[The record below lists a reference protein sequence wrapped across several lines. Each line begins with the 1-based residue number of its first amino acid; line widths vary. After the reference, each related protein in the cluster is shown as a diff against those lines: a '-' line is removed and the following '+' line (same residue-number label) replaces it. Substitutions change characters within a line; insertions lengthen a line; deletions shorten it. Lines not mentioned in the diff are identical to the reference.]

1 MCSGPPPASRL
12 NGRASACHGAPVVR
26 DRATGQASPVGKRR
40 EICYRRAVFE
50 PGLSPMTA
58 RTATLIGF
66 CAILLWSTL
75 ALFTAMS
82 GRVPPFQL
90 VAMTFVIG
98 GLLILAI
105 TAVRGQL
112 SRIRPTPA
120 SFALGLYGP
129 FGDTALYYAAVKTA
143 PPAEA
148 NLIHYLWPLLIV
160 LFAALLPGG
169 GLKPR
174 HLVGAL
180 IGLVATGLLVSG
192 GLGSGGGL
200 ALGHVLAA
208 LGAFVWASYSVASR
222 RFANVPS
229 ESLCVTIL
237 GCAVPALACHLAF
250 ETTLWSL
257 TAVEWGGVL
266 GLGLGSIGLAFV
278 VWDIGMKQG
287 DVALLGVASY
297 AAPVLSTLILVLF
310 GYAPASWL
318 LAASCALIVV
328 GALVASGGGRKG

>member
-1 MCSGPPPASRL
+1 
-12 NGRASACHGAPVVR
+12 
-26 DRATGQASPVGKRR
+26 
-40 EICYRRAVFE
+40 
-50 PGLSPMTA
+50 MTT
-58 RTATLIGF
+58 RTATFIGLV
-66 CAILLWSTL
+66 AILFWSTL

-90 VAMTFVIG
+90 VGMTFVIG

-105 TAVRGQL
+105 TALRGQL

-129 FGDTALYYAAVKTA
+129 FGDSALYYAAVKTA
-143 PPAEA
+143 PAAEA

-169 GLKPR
+169 TLKLR
-174 HLVGAL
+174 HLIGAL
-180 IGLVATGLLVSG
+180 IGLAATALLISG
-192 GLGSGGGL
+192 GLGSGQGL

-208 LGAFVWASYSVASR
+208 LGAFVWASYSVVSR
-222 RFANVPS
+222 RFATVPS
-229 ESLCVTIL
+229 ESLCITML
-237 GCAVPALACHLAF
+237 GCAIPAFVCHAAF

-257 TAVEWGGVL
+257 SSVEWAGVL

-297 AAPVLSTLILVLF
+297 AAPVLSTIVLVLA
-310 GYAPASWL
+310 GYAQPSWL
-318 LAASCALIVV
+318 LAISCTLIVA
-328 GALVASGGGRKG
+328 GALVASYAPRHGREPR

>member
-1 MCSGPPPASRL
+1 
-12 NGRASACHGAPVVR
+12 
-26 DRATGQASPVGKRR
+26 
-40 EICYRRAVFE
+40 
-50 PGLSPMTA
+50 MTS

-66 CAILLWSTL
+66 LAILLWSTL

-82 GRVPPFQL
+82 GRVPAFQL
-90 VAMTFVIG
+90 VGMTFVIG

-105 TAVRGQL
+105 TAARGQL
-112 SRIRPTPA
+112 ARIRPTPA

-143 PPAEA
+143 PAAEA

-169 GLKPR
+169 KLKLR
-174 HLVGAL
+174 HLIGAL
-180 IGLVATGLLVSG
+180 IGLAATALLISG
-192 GLGSGGGL
+192 GLGSGSGL
-200 ALGHVLAA
+200 APGHVLAA
-208 LGAFVWASYSVASR
+208 LGAFVWASYSVVSR
-222 RFANVPS
+222 RFAAVPS
-229 ESLCVTIL
+229 ESLCITML
-237 GCAVPALACHLAF
+237 GCAIPAFACHLAF

-257 TAVEWGGVL
+257 TAVEWGGVV

-297 AAPVLSTLILVLF
+297 AAPVLSTIVLVLA
-310 GYAPASWL
+310 GYAQPSWL
-318 LAASCALIVV
+318 LATSCVLIVV
-328 GALVASGGGRKG
+328 GALVASYAPRRAE

>member
-1 MCSGPPPASRL
+1 MTSR
-12 NGRASACHGAPVVR
+12 A
-26 DRATGQASPVGKRR
+26 
-40 EICYRRAVFE
+40 
-50 PGLSPMTA
+50 
-58 RTATLIGF
+58 ATLTGF
-66 CAILLWSTL
+66 LAILLWSTL

-90 VAMTFVIG
+90 VGMTFVIG

-105 TAVRGQL
+105 AAARGEL
-112 SRIRPTPA
+112 RRIRPTPA

-169 GLKPR
+169 GLKLR

-180 IGLVATGLLVSG
+180 IGLAATALLISG
-192 GLGSGGGL
+192 GLGAGDGL
-200 ALGHVLAA
+200 ALGHGLAA
-208 LGAFVWASYSVASR
+208 LGAFVWASYSVLSR
-222 RFANVPS
+222 RFSGVPS
-229 ESLCVTIL
+229 ESLSITML
-237 GCAVPALACHLAF
+237 GCAVPAFACHLAF

-257 TAVEWGGVL
+257 TAIEWGGVL

-278 VWDIGMKQG
+278 VWDIGMKRG

-297 AAPVLSTLILVLF
+297 AAPVLSTIILVIA
-310 GYAPASWL
+310 GYAAASWL
-318 LAASCALIVV
+318 LAASCVLIVV
-328 GALVASGGGRKG
+328 GALVASAGTSKPDK

>member
-1 MCSGPPPASRL
+1 
-12 NGRASACHGAPVVR
+12 
-26 DRATGQASPVGKRR
+26 
-40 EICYRRAVFE
+40 
-50 PGLSPMTA
+50 MTT

-66 CAILLWSTL
+66 LAILLWSTL
-75 ALFTAMS
+75 AVFTAMS

-90 VAMTFVIG
+90 VGMTFVIG

-105 TAVRGQL
+105 TAARGQL

-143 PPAEA
+143 PAAEA

-169 GLKPR
+169 KLKLR

-180 IGLVATGLLVSG
+180 IGLAATALLISG
-192 GLGSGGGL
+192 GLGSGQGL

-208 LGAFVWASYSVASR
+208 LGAFVWASYSVVSR
-222 RFANVPS
+222 RFAQVPS
-229 ESLCVTIL
+229 ESLCITML
-237 GCAVPALACHLAF
+237 GCAIPAFACHAAF

-257 TAVEWGGVL
+257 TAVEWTGVL

-297 AAPVLSTLILVLF
+297 AAPVLSTIVLVLA
-310 GYAPASWL
+310 GYTAPSWL
-318 LAASCALIVV
+318 LAVSCVLIVV
-328 GALVASGGGRKG
+328 GALVASWERPALLPLREKVARRSRDG

>member
-1 MCSGPPPASRL
+1 
-12 NGRASACHGAPVVR
+12 
-26 DRATGQASPVGKRR
+26 
-40 EICYRRAVFE
+40 
-50 PGLSPMTA
+50 MTS

-90 VAMTFVIG
+90 VGMTFVIG

-105 TAVRGQL
+105 TALRGEL
-112 SRIRPTPA
+112 RRIRPTPA

-169 GLKPR
+169 GLKLR

-180 IGLVATGLLVSG
+180 TGLAATALLISG
-192 GLGSGGGL
+192 SLSGAGGGL
-200 ALGHVLAA
+200 SLGHVLAA

-222 RFANVPS
+222 RFAEVPS
-229 ESLCVTIL
+229 ESLSVTML
-237 GCAVPALACHLAF
+237 GCALAAFACHFAF
-250 ETTLWSL
+250 ETTQWSL
-257 TAVEWGGVL
+257 NLVEWAGAL
-266 GLGLGSIGLAFV
+266 GLGIGSIGLAFV
-278 VWDIGMKQG
+278 CWDVGMKRG
-287 DVALLGVASY
+287 DVAFLGVASY
-297 AAPVLSTLILVLF
+297 AAPVLSTLVLVLT
-310 GYAPASWL
+310 GYAAASWL
-318 LAASCALIVV
+318 LAASCVLIVV
-328 GALVASGGGRKG
+328 GALVASAGGKAK

>member
-1 MCSGPPPASRL
+1 MSS
-12 NGRASACHGAPVVR
+12 
-26 DRATGQASPVGKRR
+26 
-40 EICYRRAVFE
+40 
-50 PGLSPMTA
+50 

-66 CAILLWSTL
+66 GAVLLWSTL

-90 VAMTFVIG
+90 VGMTFVVG
-98 GLLILAI
+98 GLLILAVTI
-105 TAVRGQL
+105 ARGEVR
-112 SRIRPTPA
+112 RIRPTPA

-143 PPAEA
+143 PAAEA

-192 GLGSGGGL
+192 SFGSGGGI
-200 ALGHVLAA
+200 APGHILAA
-208 LGAFVWASYSVASR
+208 LGAFVWASYSVLSR
-222 RFANVPS
+222 RFADIPS
-229 ESLCVTIL
+229 ESLCVTML
-237 GCAVPALACHLAF
+237 GCAVPAFACHLAF
-250 ETTLWSL
+250 ETTLWSP
-257 TAVEWGGVL
+257 TPVEWAGIL

-297 AAPVLSTLILVLF
+297 AAPVLSTLILVAF
-310 GYAPASWL
+310 GYAAPSWL
-318 LAASCALIVV
+318 LAISCALIVV
-328 GALVASGGGRKG
+328 GAVVASWQGSPKKTRGTPLP

>member
-1 MCSGPPPASRL
+1 
-12 NGRASACHGAPVVR
+12 
-26 DRATGQASPVGKRR
+26 
-40 EICYRRAVFE
+40 
-50 PGLSPMTA
+50 MTA

-105 TAVRGQL
+105 TVLRGQL

-143 PPAEA
+143 PAAEA

-160 LFAALLPGG
+160 LFAALLPGA
-169 GLKPR
+169 GLKSR

-192 GLGSGGGL
+192 GLGSGGL

-229 ESLCVTIL
+229 ESLCVTML

-250 ETTLWSL
+250 ETTLCSL
-257 TAVEWGGVL
+257 TATEWGGVL

-328 GALVASGGGRKG
+328 GALVASGGGPHSRRHS

>member
-1 MCSGPPPASRL
+1 MPARL
-12 NGRASACHGAPVVR
+12 VLRLL
-26 DRATGQASPVGKRR
+26 T
-40 EICYRRAVFE
+40 
-50 PGLSPMTA
+50 MTA
-58 RTATLIGF
+58 RTATIIGF
-66 CAILLWSTL
+66 TAILLWSTL

-82 GRVPPFQL
+82 GRVPAFQL
-90 VAMTFVIG
+90 VGMTFVIG
-98 GLLILAI
+98 GLMILCV
-105 TAVRGQL
+105 AVARGQ
-112 SRIRPTPA
+112 IRRVLPTPA

-129 FGDTALYYAAVKTA
+129 FGDSALYYAAVKTA

-169 GLKPR
+169 GLKLR

-180 IGLVATGLLVSG
+180 IGLAATILLISG

-200 ALGHVLAA
+200 SLGHLLAA
-208 LGAFVWASYSVASR
+208 LGAFVWASYSVLSR

-229 ESLCVTIL
+229 ESLGVTML
-237 GCAVPALACHLAF
+237 GCSVAAFVCHAAF

-257 TAVEWGGVL
+257 SPVEWGGVL
-266 GLGLGSIGLAFV
+266 GLGIGSIGLAFL
-278 VWDIGMKQG
+278 VWDVGMKKG

-297 AAPVLSTLILVLF
+297 AAPVLSTIVLVIA
-310 GYAPASWL
+310 GYAEASWL

-328 GALVASGGGRKG
+328 GALVASFGGATKSGI

>member
-1 MCSGPPPASRL
+1 
-12 NGRASACHGAPVVR
+12 
-26 DRATGQASPVGKRR
+26 
-40 EICYRRAVFE
+40 
-50 PGLSPMTA
+50 MTI

-66 CAILLWSTL
+66 SAVLLWSTL

-90 VAMTFVIG
+90 VGLTFLIG
-98 GLLILAI
+98 GLLILGVA
-105 TAVRGQL
+105 AARGQL
-112 SRIRPTPA
+112 ARIRPTPA
-120 SFALGLYGP
+120 SLALGICGL

-160 LFAALLPGG
+160 LFAALLPGA

-180 IGLVATGLLVSG
+180 IGLVATALLVSG
-192 GLGSGGGL
+192 GIRGGSGFVP
-200 ALGHVLAA
+200 GHLLAA
-208 LGAFVWASYSVASR
+208 LGALIWAGYSVASR
-222 RFANVPS
+222 RFAAIPS
-229 ESLCVTIL
+229 ESLSVTML
-237 GCAVPALACHLAF
+237 VCAGLAFACHAAF
-250 ETTLWSL
+250 EPTLWVPSM
-257 TAVEWGGVL
+257 TEWIGIF

-310 GYAPASWL
+310 GYAQPGWL
-318 LAASCALIVV
+318 LAASCALIVI
-328 GALVASGGGRKG
+328 GALVASGGGRKV

>member
-1 MCSGPPPASRL
+1 
-12 NGRASACHGAPVVR
+12 
-26 DRATGQASPVGKRR
+26 
-40 EICYRRAVFE
+40 
-50 PGLSPMTA
+50 MTS
-58 RTATLIGF
+58 RTATFIGF
-66 CAILLWSTL
+66 TAILLWSTL

-90 VAMTFVIG
+90 VGLTFLIG
-98 GLLILAI
+98 GLLILAV
-105 TAVRGQL
+105 AAARGQL

-120 SFALGLYGP
+120 SLALGVYGL

-160 LFAALLPGG
+160 LFAALLPGA

-174 HLVGAL
+174 HLLGAV
-180 IGLVATGLLVSG
+180 IGLLATALLISGGMSG
-192 GLGSGGGL
+192 GLSL
-200 ALGHVLAA
+200 APGHVFAA

-222 RFANVPS
+222 RFAAVPS
-229 ESLCVTIL
+229 ESLCVTML
-237 GCAVPALACHLAF
+237 ACAALAFACHAAF
-250 ETTLWSL
+250 ETTLWTPSL
-257 TAVEWGGVL
+257 VEWIGVF

-297 AAPVLSTLILVLF
+297 AAPVLSTLILVIF
-310 GYAPASWL
+310 GYAQPSLMLGGA
-318 LAASCALIVV
+318 CALIVV

>member
-1 MCSGPPPASRL
+1 
-12 NGRASACHGAPVVR
+12 
-26 DRATGQASPVGKRR
+26 
-40 EICYRRAVFE
+40 
-50 PGLSPMTA
+50 MTS

-75 ALFTAMS
+75 ALFAAMS

-105 TAVRGQL
+105 TAVRGRL

-169 GLKPR
+169 GLKAR
-174 HLVGAL
+174 HLIGAL
-180 IGLVATGLLVSG
+180 IGLAATGLLVSG
-192 GLGSGGGL
+192 NLGTGGGL
-200 ALGHVLAA
+200 SLGHGLAA
-208 LGAFVWASYSVASR
+208 LGAFVWASYSVISR
-222 RFANVPS
+222 RFAEVPS
-229 ESLCVTIL
+229 ESLSLTML

-250 ETTLWSL
+250 ESTLWSL
-257 TAVEWGGVL
+257 TATEWAGVL
-266 GLGLGSIGLAFV
+266 GLGLGSTGLAFI

-318 LAASCALIVV
+318 LAASCALIVA